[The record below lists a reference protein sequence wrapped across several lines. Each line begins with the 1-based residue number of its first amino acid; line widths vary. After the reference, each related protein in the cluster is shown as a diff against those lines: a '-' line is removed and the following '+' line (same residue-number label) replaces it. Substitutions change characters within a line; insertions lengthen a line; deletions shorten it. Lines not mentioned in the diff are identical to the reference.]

1 MPEKPV
7 RLVFTLCL
15 LVVSISLMD
24 CKGADAASQ
33 KNTLDSVVSERLG
46 NKYDLAYNA
55 SKTYVLCQQ
64 QREADHNQRNFK
76 YVVVRLSDHQ
86 VVREGTFRMGHVQW
100 QDDTSIE
107 VLSFSSIRDEQGE
120 KKIISIQSDQH

>member
-1 MPEKPV
+1 MPEKAI

-15 LVVSISLMD
+15 LTVSISLMD

-33 KNTLDSVVSERLG
+33 KNTLDSVVSEWLG

-55 SKTYVLCQQ
+55 SKTYALCQQ
-64 QREADHNQRNFK
+64 RREADHSQRNFK

-86 VVREGTFRMGHVQW
+86 VVREGTFRMGNVQW
-100 QDDTSIE
+100 KDDTSIE
-107 VLSFSSIRDEQGE
+107 VLSFSSIRDERGE
-120 KKIISIQSDQH
+120 KKTIRILPDQH